1 MFIEGKGKSMFIL
14 KSLVLLTFIF
24 LMVQNF
30 QSIFKRKR
38 FISYSRYV
46 SYVKQTVNEINTD
59 MVQEVAQMYDEEGEG
74 VDASALIRNLR
85 RLTGIL
91 FVLHPVLGAFVYE
104 KSLITVVSFMLS
116 MAYLVGSYCLEQIL
130 VGSESKTYFV
140 IDYVTDHIIPILNIL
155 IVVLMSIYL

>member
-1 MFIEGKGKSMFIL
+1 MFIEGKGKPMFIF

-59 MVQEVAQMYDEEGEG
+59 MVQEVAQMYDEEGEV
-74 VDASALIRNLR
+74 VDATALIHNLR
-85 RLTGIL
+85 RLTGVL

-140 IDYVTDHIIPILNIL
+140 IDYITDHIIPILNIL

>member
-1 MFIEGKGKSMFIL
+1 MFIL

-38 FISYSRYV
+38 LVSYSRYV

-59 MVQEVAQMYDEEGEG
+59 MVQEVAQMYHEEGEV
-74 VDASALIRNLR
+74 VDASALIHSLR

-91 FVLHPVLGAFVYE
+91 FVLHPVLGAFVYD
-104 KSLITVVSFMLS
+104 KSLITMISFMLS
-116 MAYLVGSYCLEQIL
+116 MAYLIGSYCLEQLL
-130 VGSESKTYFV
+130 VGSERKAYFV
-140 IDYVTDHIIPILNIL
+140 IDYIMDHLIPILNIL
-155 IVVLMSIYL
+155 IVVLMAIYL

>member
-14 KSLVLLTFIF
+14 KLLVLLTFIF

-59 MVQEVAQMYDEEGEG
+59 MVQEVAQMYDEEGEV
-74 VDASALIRNLR
+74 VDASALIHNLR
-85 RLTGIL
+85 RLTGVL

-116 MAYLVGSYCLEQIL
+116 MVYLVGSYCLEQIL

-140 IDYVTDHIIPILNIL
+140 IDYITDHIIPILNIL